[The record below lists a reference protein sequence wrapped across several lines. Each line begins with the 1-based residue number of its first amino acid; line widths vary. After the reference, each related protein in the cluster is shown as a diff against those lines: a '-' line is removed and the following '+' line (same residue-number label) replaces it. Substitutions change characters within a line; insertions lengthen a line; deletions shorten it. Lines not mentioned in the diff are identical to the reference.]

1 MSDRFID
8 ITSENIDSEHLCCI
22 IRTKKPHPGV
32 ETKRA
37 WLRDRVGEGHVFR
50 KLDEKACVFIEYAP
64 LESAWVT
71 IVGDNY
77 IYIYCLWVLSENKG
91 KGYGRRL
98 MESCITDA
106 KADSYKYPCI
116 FVHGILGYGD
126 NDKLNSVTPYWGM
139 QYKEDLMKSLNARG
153 YDCHAASV
161 GPLSSAWDRACELYA
176 QLAGTV
182 VDYGAAHSAE
192 HHHERYGRSFVGKA
206 LIDTFGKTDKN
217 GNIIK
222 INLFGHSFGGAT
234 TRLFTYILANG
245 APEEVAAGGDVSEFF
260 KGGKGDYVN
269 SVISIAAPHNGTV
282 SGNVGIAV
290 YHGEYIA
297 AMIANVAGMAG
308 SNYLD
313 LKLDQFGL
321 TRAPGEGKASF
332 NLCGILNYALSN
344 DNCLYDL
351 TLHGAQEL
359 NAKIGAVEN
368 VYYFSYACCGT
379 EPSAD
384 GRFQNPTDALGSM
397 AGTGWLIGHIAGITV
412 DGVKL
417 EGDWLRNDGA
427 VPVKSALYPEGE
439 KHEFIVDHKGAYER
453 GVWYVYPVV
462 ENANHSTLLGS
473 KTESYIDL
481 YMNQIDIVN
490 AK

>member
-1 MSDRFID
+1 M
-8 ITSENIDSEHLCCI
+8 
-22 IRTKKPHPGV
+22 
-32 ETKRA
+32 TKRSIFKRA
-37 WLRDRVGEGHVFR
+37 ASILLALVLVF
-50 KLDEKACVFIEYAP
+50 
-64 LESAWVT
+64 SAGV
-71 IVGDNY
+71 
-77 IYIYCLWVLSENKG
+77 SFAFA
-91 KGYGRRL
+91 
-98 MESCITDA
+98 DA
-106 KADSYKYPCI
+106 KADSYNYPCI

-126 NDKLNSVTPYWGM
+126 QDKLNSVTPYWGM
-139 QYKEDLMKSLNARG
+139 QYKEDLMKSLSARG
-153 YDCHAASV
+153 YNCHAASV

-245 APEEVAAGGDVSEFF
+245 APEEVAAGGDVSDFF
-260 KGGKGDYVN
+260 TGGKGDYVN
-269 SVISIAAPHNGTV
+269 SVISIAVPHNGTV
-282 SGNVGIAV
+282 SANVGV
-290 YHGEYIA
+290 DLYQGEYIA
-297 AMIANVAGMAG
+297 AMIGNIAGMAG

-379 EPSAD
+379 EPSVD
-384 GRFQNPTDALGSM
+384 GKYQDPTDALGVMS
-397 AGTGWLIGHIAGITV
+397 GTGWLIGHITGITV

-439 KHEFIVDHKGAYER
+439 KHEFIVDHEGAYER